1 MYVARLEPRP
11 DARITVKAGGAE
23 TRMDAPIRIDVSA
36 YKPEPH
42 KNKYGKDYKPPP
54 ADEDE
59 RY

>member
-1 MYVARLEPRP
+1 MTGAGDDDPRAP
-11 DARITVKAGGAE
+11 
-23 TRMDAPIRIDVSA
+23 PIRIDVSA
-36 YKPEPH
+36 FKPEPH